1 MANDAHDEVGPGSS
15 APSLVRSGAAPLY
28 AQVADELRRRIEDGR
43 WAEGTFVPAIERL
56 MAEFGVSR
64 VTIRDAIRRLSEEGL
79 LSPQRGR
86 GTLVMRTVRR
96 RPLRVEATLAA
107 LVDTY
112 RGDKPEVFNLDEG
125 YATPDTD
132 DGPGHLAPRY
142 YHLRRVHI
150 RDGTRYCIIALYIEA
165 EMFSLAE
172 QRFRDELV
180 LPVLTDLVDA
190 GVVTV
195 TAARQSVTIGKC
207 SADVASLLGY
217 PEGDPIANVRRT
229 ILGPDD
235 RVLYFASVIYRAD
248 CIRIDMDLVP

>member
-1 MANDAHDEVGPGSS
+1 MPDDAQGQAGVG
-15 APSLVRSGAAPLY
+15 AAMHTLVRTGAAPLY
-28 AQVADELRRRIEDGR
+28 VQVADELRRRVEDGR
-43 WAEGTFVPAIERL
+43 WPEGTCVPAIERL

-86 GTLVMRTVRR
+86 GTLVMRTMRR
-96 RPLRVEATLAA
+96 RTLRVEATLAA

-125 YATPDTD
+125 FASPEVD

-142 YHLRRVHI
+142 YHLRRVHV

-165 EMFSLAE
+165 EMFSQAE

-190 GVVTV
+190 GAVTV

-207 SADVASLLGY
+207 PADVAAQLGY
-217 PEGDPIANVRRT
+217 PEGDPMANVRRT
-229 ILGPDD
+229 ILGPDG
-235 RVLYFASVIYRAD
+235 VILYFASVIYRGD
-248 CIRIDMDLVP
+248 CIRFDMDLVP